1 MKRIFVL
8 TSFIALL
15 IAGCQQLPDD
25 PTVRF
30 ATFNTALYR
39 HDSAMLKKDLEDSHN
54 KQLRI
59 IAEIIQR
66 TRPDVLALQEFDYDA
81 SGHYLALFQDNFLSK
96 PQNQADTILYRYR
109 LPFPS
114 NTGLN
119 SGFDYDNNGHTGD
132 PGDAFGFGAYEGQ
145 YAFALLSRYPFDTM
159 AIRTFQHFLWKDMP
173 QNLMPVDSNGQPYYS
188 GEEINHF
195 RLSSKNHVDVPLKI
209 NNKVIHAIIAH
220 PTPPVFDG
228 SEDRNGT
235 RNFDEIRMLS
245 DYISGVSQGGYLYDD
260 NHREGGLPAT
270 ASFVIMGDMNA
281 DPNDGDSYPGAI
293 NQLLENPRVHPEV
306 ATGDM
311 IPSSRGAAAQKL
323 KNPRKGEKSHHT
335 SIFGLRIDYVLPSA
349 DFQIKDSGVFWYDSA
364 HPFHHLTVGD
374 EGSDHRLVWVDILVK

>member
-15 IAGCQQLPDD
+15 IAGCQQLPDG

-119 SGFDYDNNGHTGD
+119 SGLIMTTMDTRAI
-132 PGDAFGFGAYEGQ
+132 PAMLSAM
-145 YAFALLSRYPFDTM
+145 ALMKASMLSHCCR
-159 AIRTFQHFLWKDMP
+159 AIRLILWLSVLFSISCGKICP
-173 QNLMPVDSNGQPYYS
+173 KTSCLSIATVNLTTAAKKSTISD
-188 GEEINHF
+188 F
-195 RLSSKNHVDVPLKI
+195 
-209 NNKVIHAIIAH
+209 H
-220 PTPPVFDG
+220 PKTT
-228 SEDRNGT
+228 S
-235 RNFDEIRMLS
+235 M
-245 DYISGVSQGGYLYDD
+245 
-260 NHREGGLPAT
+260 
-270 ASFVIMGDMNA
+270 
-281 DPNDGDSYPGAI
+281 YP
-293 NQLLENPRVHPEV
+293 
-306 ATGDM
+306 
-311 IPSSRGAAAQKL
+311 
-323 KNPRKGEKSHHT
+323 
-335 SIFGLRIDYVLPSA
+335 
-349 DFQIKDSGVFWYDSA
+349 
-364 HPFHHLTVGD
+364 
-374 EGSDHRLVWVDILVK
+374 